1 MSRVLQ
7 YYTVVNLLVVTGRV
21 TFLNQFNSML
31 LSHITP
37 ITKEEVILMADVI
50 VRGDIDG
57 RNDAEFR
64 AVVSCP
70 GPTGSI
76 RGQIDAVI
84 SGREI
89 EYSFRSTR
97 PTRLVASR
105 SGNTRSVNAVFSN
118 ARVTNRR
125 SGVTTTGA
133 TITLTARRSSTGRR
147 TATLTIRRPGR
158 ATLRSSGTLD
168 DSVITVNR
176 RVSCRR

>member
-1 MSRVLQ
+1 
-7 YYTVVNLLVVTGRV
+7 
-21 TFLNQFNSML
+21 
-31 LSHITP
+31 
-37 ITKEEVILMADVI
+37 MADVI

-64 AVVSCP
+64 AVVSCLSS
-70 GPTGSI
+70 GPSGSI
-76 RGQIDAVI
+76 RGQFDTVI

-105 SGNTRSVNAVFSN
+105 SGNTRSVTAVFRN
-118 ARVTNRR
+118 ATVTNRT
-125 SGVTTTGA
+125 SGGTTSGA

-158 ATLRSSGTLD
+158 ATLRASGVLD
-168 DSVITVNR
+168 DGVITVNR
-176 RVSCRR
+176 GVSCRR

>member
-1 MSRVLQ
+1 MLLFTG
-7 YYTVVNLLVVTGRV
+7 TVTL
-21 TFLNQFNSML
+21 FHQFNSRLM
-31 LSHITP
+31 SHIAS
-37 ITKEEVILMADVI
+37 ITRKEVILMADVI

-70 GPTGSI
+70 GPSGSI
-76 RGQIDAVI
+76 RGEIEAVI
-84 SGREI
+84 NRREI

-97 PTRLVASR
+97 PSRLVASR
-105 SGNTRSVNAVFSN
+105 SGNTRSINAVFRN

-133 TITLTARRSSTGRR
+133 TITLSARRSPRRRR
-147 TATLTIRRPGR
+147 TAILTIRRPGR
-158 ATLRSSGTLD
+158 ATLRASGILD
-168 DSVITVNR
+168 DSVIIVNR